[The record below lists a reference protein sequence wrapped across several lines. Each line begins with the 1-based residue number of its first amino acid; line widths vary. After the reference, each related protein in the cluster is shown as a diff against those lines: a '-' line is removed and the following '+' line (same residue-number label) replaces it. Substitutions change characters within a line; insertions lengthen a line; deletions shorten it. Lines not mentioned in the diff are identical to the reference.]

1 MACIV
6 IFLIWFICLF
16 GDEYAYVLNYRRS
29 LDEDLHNKIESVW
42 KENDPSYIIYEDQ
55 KYNYVGTTNLFL
67 VDRDPNNYFRGYDD
81 VMLSWNGYRYIG
93 AIAEYYS
100 STADNPIYIYDEYY
114 VYFREDYDYTKDTFV
129 VGNTDMEIAWEDI
142 FASNIEQTRELYDR
156 GDSVILKSKQ
166 DPRIQVRIEL
176 TWVNGKWCMILWD
189 MVLEDN
195 IYSTKSVATPS
206 DEFLQILLKNG
217 LINQ

>member
-1 MACIV
+1 M
-6 IFLIWFICLF
+6 
-16 GDEYAYVLNYRRS
+16 
-29 LDEDLHNKIESVW
+29 DEDLHNKIESVR
-42 KENDPSYIIYEDQ
+42 KENVPSYIIYEEQ
-55 KYNYVGTTNLFL
+55 KYIYVGTTNSFI

-81 VMLSWNGYRYIG
+81 VMLSWNGHRYG
-93 AIAEYYS
+93 AVIVDYYS
-100 STADNPIYIYDEYY
+100 RTADNPIYIYDEFNGF
-114 VYFREDYDYTKDTFV
+114 VYFREDYNFTKDTYV
-129 VGNTDMEIAWEDI
+129 IGDTDIEIAWEDI
-142 FASNIEQTRELYDR
+142 FASKIEQTRELYDR
-156 GDSVILKSKQ
+156 EDSVILKSKQ

-176 TWVNGKWCMILWD
+176 TWVNGKWCMILCN